1 MEELYAGGA
10 VGYLIDDSDHS
21 AGHILF
27 TWD

>member
-21 AGHILF
+21 AGRILF
-27 TWD
+27 TWE